1 VSLRTTVALAAAL
14 AACAA
19 SAAPAGAQ
27 APVSAAQAE
36 ALGHEAYRYGV
47 PLLEFLRIRREMSSV
62 KADDGEGNAPI
73 NVIANASG
81 FARPSDRTVV
91 APNHDTLYSLSQL
104 DLGRGP
110 IVLSHPSMGTRYFDF
125 EFLDPYTNVIG
136 YVGTRTTGTRAARF
150 QIAWTEKPGE
160 RIRGVP
166 VIRSKYRRVWMIG
179 RTLAT
184 DSPADQDRAHAKMR
198 RYRLSPSPRTRGRRP
213 GEPSKH
219 PLPTDGRA
227 WLDALGKALAENP
240 PPARDRPL
248 LKRLQAVGV
257 GPGLSPAGAGLPA
270 DVLEA
275 LDRGV
280 EAEAAELPN
289 SSRIAVLTRAI
300 ANGGWLTL
308 DPHVG
313 RYGTNYLLR
322 AQLAILGIGANT
334 PEEAVYPTAL
344 ADSTGAL
351 LTGANRYRL
360 VFRRGHLPPARAFW
374 SITMYDFDGFLVRNS
389 AHRYS
394 LGPTHPPL
402 VRRADG
408 SVVIAVQRSRPAER
422 DVNWLP
428 APAGGFRL
436 SLRLYSPKPAVLSG
450 RWNPPP
456 LERLP

>member
-1 VSLRTTVALAAAL
+1 VIARSVVALAAAL
-14 AACAA
+14 LVW
-19 SAAPAGAQ
+19 AAPASAQ
-27 APVSAAQAE
+27 AQAQVTPAQAE
-36 ALGHEAYRYGV
+36 ALGHEAYRYGI

-62 KADDGEGNAPI
+62 RADDGNGNAPI
-73 NVIANASG
+73 NVIANASA

-110 IVLSHPSMGTRYFDF
+110 IVLSHPSMGKRYFDF
-125 EFLDPYTNVIG
+125 EFVDPYTNVIG

-150 QIAWTEKPGE
+150 QIAWTKKPGK

-184 DSPADQDRAHAKMR
+184 DAPADQRRAHAKMR
-198 RYRLSPSPRTRGRRP
+198 RYRLTPSPRTHGRP
-213 GEPSKH
+213 GKPTKH
-219 PLPTDGRA
+219 PLPTDGLA
-227 WLDALGKALAENP
+227 WLDALGRALAQNP

-248 LKRLQAVGV
+248 LTRLKAVGV
-257 GPGLSPAGAGLPA
+257 GPGQRPAAASLPP
-270 DVLEA
+270 DVLTA
-275 LDRGV
+275 LARGV
-280 EAEAAELPN
+280 EAEAADLPN

-308 DPHVG
+308 DPAVG

-344 ADSTGAL
+344 ADSAGAL
-351 LTGANRYRL
+351 LTGANRYRM
-360 VFRRGHLPPARAFW
+360 VFTRAQMPPVRGFW
-374 SITMYDFDGFLVRNS
+374 SITMYDFDGFLVPNS
-389 AHRYS
+389 AKRYS

-408 SVVIAVQRSRPAER
+408 SVVIAVQRTRPAEK

-436 SLRLYSPKPAVLSG
+436 SLRLYWPRPAVLNG
-450 RWNPPP
+450 KWNPPP